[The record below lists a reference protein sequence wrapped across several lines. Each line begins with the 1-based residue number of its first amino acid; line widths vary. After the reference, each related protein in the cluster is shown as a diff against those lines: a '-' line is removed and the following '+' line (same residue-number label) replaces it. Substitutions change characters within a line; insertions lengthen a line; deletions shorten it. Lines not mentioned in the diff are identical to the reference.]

1 MSATIDGDDIVA
13 KLEEAGKKCGLYL
26 SVAHLVVPDPNDPE
40 IPEDAPSV
48 VTAAFDVGN
57 LAFSSRVLDPA
68 TEETNKEF
76 RGMAVDYHRDEAKRI
91 AREGMSGALAEL
103 EDDDENE
110 V

>member
-1 MSATIDGDDIVA
+1 MSDTLDHEDLVA
-13 KLEEAGKKCGLYL
+13 KLETAGKKCGLYL
-26 SVAHLVVPDPNDPE
+26 SVAHLATPDADDPD
-40 IPEDAPSV
+40 IPEDAPAIL
-48 VTAAFDVGN
+48 TAAFDVGD